1 MSCWRVNPD
10 SVWQGRMEWRAAD
23 EPFWVG
29 LISEIENGLP
39 FGNKLSGLTIM
50 NNSWS
55 QQVQAR
61 VVVLL
66 VVPRKEL
73 LAEKA
78 RILD

>member
-1 MSCWRVNPD
+1 MQRRST
-10 SVWQGRMEWRAAD
+10 D

-29 LISEIENGLP
+29 LVSEIENGLP
-39 FGNKLSGLTIM
+39 FRDELGGLTIM
-50 NNSWS
+50 NIGWS

>member
-1 MSCWRVNPD
+1 MQRRS
-10 SVWQGRMEWRAAD
+10 AD

-39 FGNKLSGLTIM
+39 FRNELSGLTIV

-66 VVPRKEL
+66 VVPRKG
-73 LAEKA
+73 
-78 RILD
+78 

>member
-1 MSCWRVNPD
+1 MQRRS
-10 SVWQGRMEWRAAD
+10 AD
-23 EPFWVG
+23 ESFWVG

-39 FGNKLSGLTIM
+39 FRDELSGLTMVNIGR
-50 NNSWS
+50 S
-55 QQVQAR
+55 QEVQAR

>member
-1 MSCWRVNPD
+1 MQRRS
-10 SVWQGRMEWRAAD
+10 AD
-23 EPFWVG
+23 EPFWMG

-39 FGNKLSGLTIM
+39 FRNELSGLTIV

-66 VVPRKEL
+66 VVPRKEF
-73 LAEKA
+73 LAEKT
-78 RILD
+78 RVLD